1 MIPTSTSYPREKI
14 KILLL
19 ENISRAATDAF
30 KSAGYTDVS
39 TLSGALSEEQM
50 IEAIQGVHVLG
61 IRSKTRITS
70 RILAAADR
78 LIAIGAFCIGTDQI
92 DLPAA
97 TLSGTAVFN
106 SPYSNTRSVAEL
118 VIGSAIMLVRKIPD
132 KNAGAHAG
140 RWMKDSKG
148 CNELRGLNIG
158 IVGYGNIGSQVSVL
172 AESFGLRVV
181 FYDVVS
187 KLPLG
192 NATPAESLERLVSE
206 SDIVT
211 IHVPAGASTDNL
223 INANTLRL
231 MKAGAVLINY
241 SRGNVVDIESLAES
255 LKLGHL
261 GGAAIDVFPVEPE
274 KQGDAFTS
282 PLQNIPNV
290 LLTPHIGGST
300 EQAQR
305 NIALDVSGRLVLYLE
320 TGSSD
325 GSMSIPPVVLPQQSG
340 THRIL
345 HIHRNVPGVLGE
357 INSTISNLGLN
368 IVGQYLKTTDAVGY
382 VILDFDKELSAE
394 GVDRLK
400 SIDDTIRVRSVY

>member
-1 MIPTSTSYPREKI
+1 M
-14 KILLL
+14 
-19 ENISRAATDAF
+19 
-30 KSAGYTDVS
+30 
-39 TLSGALSEEQM
+39 
-50 IEAIQGVHVLG
+50 
-61 IRSKTRITS
+61 
-70 RILAAADR
+70 
-78 LIAIGAFCIGTDQI
+78 
-92 DLPAA
+92 
-97 TLSGTAVFN
+97 
-106 SPYSNTRSVAEL
+106 
-118 VIGSAIMLVRKIPD
+118 
-132 KNAGAHAG
+132 
-140 RWMKDSKG
+140 
-148 CNELRGLNIG
+148 
-158 IVGYGNIGSQVSVL
+158 
-172 AESFGLRVV
+172 
-181 FYDVVS
+181 
-187 KLPLG
+187 
-192 NATPAESLERLVSE
+192 
-206 SDIVT
+206 
-211 IHVPAGASTDNL
+211 
-223 INANTLRL
+223 
-231 MKAGAVLINY
+231 
-241 SRGNVVDIESLAES
+241 
-255 LKLGHL
+255 GHL

-282 PLQNIPNV
+282 PLQNLHNV

-400 SIDDTIRVRSVY
+400 SIDGTIRVRSVY

>member
-1 MIPTSTSYPREKI
+1 
-14 KILLL
+14 
-19 ENISRAATDAF
+19 
-30 KSAGYTDVS
+30 
-39 TLSGALSEEQM
+39 
-50 IEAIQGVHVLG
+50 
-61 IRSKTRITS
+61 
-70 RILAAADR
+70 
-78 LIAIGAFCIGTDQI
+78 
-92 DLPAA
+92 
-97 TLSGTAVFN
+97 
-106 SPYSNTRSVAEL
+106 
-118 VIGSAIMLVRKIPD
+118 
-132 KNAGAHAG
+132 
-140 RWMKDSKG
+140 
-148 CNELRGLNIG
+148 
-158 IVGYGNIGSQVSVL
+158 
-172 AESFGLRVV
+172 
-181 FYDVVS
+181 
-187 KLPLG
+187 
-192 NATPAESLERLVSE
+192 VSE

-211 IHVPAGASTDNL
+211 IHVPAGTSTDNL

-282 PLQNIPNV
+282 PLQNLSNV

-400 SIDDTIRVRSVY
+400 SIDGTIRVRSVY